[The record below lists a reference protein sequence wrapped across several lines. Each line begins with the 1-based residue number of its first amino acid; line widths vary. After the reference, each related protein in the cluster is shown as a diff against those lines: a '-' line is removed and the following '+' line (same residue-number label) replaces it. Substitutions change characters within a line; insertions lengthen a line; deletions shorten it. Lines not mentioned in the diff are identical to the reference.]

1 MKQPALYCFVHF
13 GSPMKGLCNPR
24 EAAECVDDNCLAA
37 SSLLEFGGCQGC
49 LSVLSPS
56 MATMCSESPL
66 YSASLLCLSQH
77 WPLYQLPIPPM
88 SSRGTGDLACW
99 NDLARYKAGDVM
111 EEKRIVQN
119 RLESLVWCLLKRKRK
134 KSLAYRILKVE
145 CLEKGVL

>member
-13 GSPMKGLCNPR
+13 GSPMQGLCNPR

-77 WPLYQLPIPPM
+77 WPLYQLPIPRCPQEAQVTLHVGMTLQGIRQGM
-88 SSRGTGDLACW
+88 SWKKKELFKTDL
-99 NDLARYKAGDVM
+99 KA
-111 EEKRIVQN
+111 
-119 RLESLVWCLLKRKRK
+119 SF
-134 KSLAYRILKVE
+134 
-145 CLEKGVL
+145 GVY